1 MIEMCLSTDAG
12 SALRCTLTK
21 GHDGEHL
28 AVVRWDTA
36 LQMRARNAGVDH
48 RHKWRRLVDERAV
61 GLDLMGD
68 TALSAVLDMLA
79 DIERET
85 GMDDRESVA
94 RELLPSII
102 AIAEKKSEHGR
113 RAHVLSSD
121 GDPYPVWWL
130 FEWENGF
137 AMTWEKLADRAATW
151 LNELCEA
158 DRG

>member
-21 GHDGEHL
+21 GHDGYHL
-28 AVVRWDTA
+28 AVVRWD
-36 LQMRARNAGVDH
+36 ARP
-48 RHKWRRLVDERAV
+48 KWRRLVDERAL
-61 GLDLMGD
+61 GLDLIGD

-121 GDPYPVWWL
+121 GDPYPVWGL
-130 FEWENGF
+130 LACFEWENSF